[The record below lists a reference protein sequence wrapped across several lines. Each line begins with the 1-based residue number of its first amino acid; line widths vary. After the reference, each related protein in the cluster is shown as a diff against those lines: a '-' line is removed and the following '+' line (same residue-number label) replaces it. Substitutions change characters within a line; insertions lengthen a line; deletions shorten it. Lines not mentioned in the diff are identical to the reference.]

1 MKATQRINGV
11 IVVCSMAILGMSERS
26 YSDSIDRRTF
36 LLKENAVFVMRLEAY
51 QHLLQG
57 AEING
62 DITER
67 IEDLIKSEIQSFDDW
82 AKLYFNQTAL
92 PAGVPKI
99 SPLAEEEHY
108 SKIKSLLSQM
118 RTTLMGFHRDLGN
131 DSSLIEKIE
140 VIKKIARKLD
150 KLLDD
155 EVSAWERIFKVPDS
169 GKKNEP
175 MERPP
180 LKLDR

>member
-1 MKATQRINGV
+1 MQ
-11 IVVCSMAILGMSERS
+11 
-26 YSDSIDRRTF
+26 
-36 LLKENAVFVMRLEAY
+36 LEAY

-57 AEING
+57 AEINE

-82 AKLYFNQTAL
+82 ANLYFKQTAL
-92 PAGVPKI
+92 PAGVTKI

-108 SKIKSLLSQM
+108 SKIRSLLTEM
-118 RTTLMGFHRDLGN
+118 RTALMGYHRDLGN
-131 DSSLIEKIE
+131 DSKLIDNIE
-140 VIKKIARKLD
+140 VMKKIARKLD

-155 EVSAWERIFKVPDS
+155 EVTAWERIFKVPDS

-175 MERPP
+175 MVRPP
-180 LKLDR
+180 QKLDR

>member
-1 MKATQRINGV
+1 MQRISGV
-11 IVVCSMAILGMSERS
+11 IIVCSMAILGMSERS

-57 AEING
+57 AGINE

-82 AKLYFNQTAL
+82 ANLYYKQTAL
-92 PAGVPKI
+92 PAGVTKI
-99 SPLAEEEHY
+99 NPLAEEEHY
-108 SKIKSLLSQM
+108 SKIRSLLSEMQIA
-118 RTTLMGFHRDLGN
+118 LMGYHRELGN
-131 DSSLIEKIE
+131 DSKLIEKIE
-140 VIKKIARKLD
+140 VTKKIARKLD

-155 EVSAWERIFKVPDS
+155 EVSSWERIIKVPDS

-180 LKLDR
+180 QKLK